1 MQERESLHLTDLTMC
16 YLGPLVLLM
25 LPGYRVNSPIL
36 KRTIRE
42 GILINGGFLV
52 ALLITRMLSS
62 VPIFGILFGTLLV
75 LLWMGYMAIVGWL
88 IVQKYSDPYV
98 QVPFLTAY
106 ADRMEWKPDAL

>member
-1 MQERESLHLTDLTMC
+1 MQERESIHLTDLTMC

-25 LPGYRVNSPIL
+25 LPGYRANAPIL

-42 GILINGGFLV
+42 GILINVSFFV
-52 ALLITRMLSS
+52 ALLVTRMLSS
-62 VPIFGILFGTLLV
+62 VPVFGILFGTLLI
-75 LLWMGYMAIVGWL
+75 LLWMGYIAIIIWL
-88 IVQKYSDPYV
+88 IVQKHSDPYI